1 MASDESHADIIAEV
15 RARWQGCED
24 VSLAELDGRDLLAL
38 IDRLKAA
45 HKRELDLCAIIAGAS
60 LADVV
65 EEKYKRE
72 IEALREALDCVA
84 SRIRVFSRDNL
95 NALQCRLIGRAL
107 FVAEDALGKLGG
119 RPRKI
124 RPSNP

>member
-1 MASDESHADIIAEV
+1 MASDNKTVADITEVMRGMKYPISRSPDLRMIAYAD
-15 RARWQGCED
+15 R
-24 VSLAELDGRDLLAL
+24 
-38 IDRLKAA
+38 IDAA
-45 HKRELDLCAIIAGAS
+45 NKRELDRCAIIAGAS
-60 LADVV
+60 LADSV

-84 SRIRVFSRDNL
+84 SRLRVFSRDNL
-95 NALQCRLIGRAL
+95 NALQCRLIGRML